1 MKQCFYCGGQFGLT
15 RRKLWGRQ
23 FCSLWCLAWFENAGR
38 ERKKAEEA
46 SSHTRFV
53 DTDIASDSTPAV
65 LSSTT
70 WEPSSWGRNKLADG
84 VGQIDALLSEGN
96 HMEKRH

>member
-38 ERKKAEEA
+38 ERKKAEELRA

-53 DTDIASDSTPAV
+53 DTGIASDIDQHRGHKSSVRFAVPAAKAPT
-65 LSSTT
+65 LPD
-70 WEPSSWGRNKLADG
+70 E
-84 VGQIDALLSEGN
+84 I
-96 HMEKRH
+96 